1 MWKALKL
8 NSSIRGDND
17 RTRRLLADPERVK
30 QYFAD
35 ISFDP
40 AYNDQRVSALRPTTL
55 VGASLQP
62 PFAYEIEPMLQKVHK
77 TAPGVDNLP
86 FWFSNTALLK
96 LLKLLLTFITI
107 PCIRAPYHDSG

>member
-1 MWKALKL
+1 MRNRLQKLVLAPANEMCKALKL

-17 RTRRLLADPERVK
+17 RTRRLLADPERVN

-40 AYNDQRVSALRPTTL
+40 AYNEQRVS
-55 VGASLQP
+55 G
-62 PFAYEIEPMLQKVHK
+62 
-77 TAPGVDNLP
+77 
-86 FWFSNTALLK
+86 FSNTALLN

-107 PCIRAPYHDSG
+107 PCLRAPYRASG